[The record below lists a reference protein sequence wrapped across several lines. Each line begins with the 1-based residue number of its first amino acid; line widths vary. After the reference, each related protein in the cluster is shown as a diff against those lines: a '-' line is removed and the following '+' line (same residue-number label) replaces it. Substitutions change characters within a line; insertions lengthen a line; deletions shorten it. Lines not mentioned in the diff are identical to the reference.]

1 MKAGTSPLITPV
13 ATPPAVATEPVL
25 GVPLAITDYERTL
38 DWIDATA
45 ASAEKGYVCV
55 AAVHT
60 VMACQEDAELRDAV
74 LAADFTV
81 PDGQPLVWALNA
93 LGHEL
98 PDRVYGPELMSR
110 YCARCAELGHRV
122 WLCGGHDAGALA
134 QLERS
139 LQLRYPGIAIAGTE
153 SPPHRPHTAA
163 EDDRLAS
170 RINADGPD
178 VVFVGLGAPRQE
190 KWMARMRSKLDA
202 PVLMG
207 VGAAFDFLAGT
218 KRQAPAWMQ
227 RTGLEWL
234 FRLSQEPLRLFPR
247 YARHNPAFVAAFA
260 RQYLRE
266 RRRPPVAPAN

>member
-1 MKAGTSPLITPV
+1 MSSAGRV
-13 ATPPAVATEPVL
+13 ALPARRDLL
-25 GVPLAITDYERTL
+25 GVPVSLTDYAQAIEVMDIIVARR
-38 DWIDATA
+38 DR
-45 ASAEKGYVCV
+45 GYVC
-55 AAVHT
+55 AIAVHALM
-60 VMACQEDAELRDAV
+60 VSRSDPELRAA
-74 LAADFTV
+74 LAGSSLTV
-81 PDGQPLVWALNA
+81 PDGRPLVWALNA
-93 LGHEL
+93 LGESL

-110 YCARCAELGHRV
+110 YCARCTERGHRV
-122 WLCGGHDAGALA
+122 WLCGGHDSDALA

-139 LQLRYPGIAIAGTE
+139 LRQRYPGIVIAGTE

-163 EDDRLAS
+163 EDEQLAG
-170 RINADGPD
+170 RINADSPD

-247 YARHNPAFVAAFA
+247 YARTNPAFVAAFA

-266 RRRPPVAPAN
+266 RRRPPVAPAD